1 MLKVNMSY
9 FNLSTNVR
17 CGKTKFSLNSCYTV
31 FIIHEHN
38 NVKIIE
44 LHLKI
49 EFQFRRKT
57 LYLFFKSK
65 KMSFCQNFTYL

>member
-17 CGKTKFSLNSCYTV
+17 CGKTKFSLNSCYIML

-49 EFQFRRKT
+49 EFQF
-57 LYLFFKSK
+57 
-65 KMSFCQNFTYL
+65 